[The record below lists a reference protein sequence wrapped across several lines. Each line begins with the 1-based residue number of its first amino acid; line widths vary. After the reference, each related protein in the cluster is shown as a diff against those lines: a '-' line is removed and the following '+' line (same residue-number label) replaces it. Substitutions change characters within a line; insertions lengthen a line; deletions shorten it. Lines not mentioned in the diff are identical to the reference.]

1 MDCRTIQHRG
11 VYETD
16 SGDGNRR
23 GMQAVLKSGWRFASG
38 GIVTRALV
46 LAASSLA
53 MFAVIFAG
61 APPSGSA
68 MTASWCD
75 SLGVRLAQNS
85 TTSITTSRLGILLS
99 NSLGESLFISDV
111 RGQFSWSSDPYDWGG
126 ISLGAGESGYGTAIV
141 TPPSVRREQTYVL
154 GLNIT
159 RRSASGTANSSCRVV
174 GAVKGR
180 NPRYPSIGCEGLTPW
195 VFFG

>member
-38 GIVTRALV
+38 GIVTRPLA

-53 MFAVIFAG
+53 MFAVISAASPPAG
-61 APPSGSA
+61 ST

-126 ISLGAGESGYGTAIV
+126 VSLGAGESGDVTAIV
-141 TPPSVRREQTYVL
+141 TSPSVDREQTYVL
-154 GLNIT
+154 VLNIT
-159 RRSASGTANSSCRVV
+159 GRAAGEPPSSNCRGV
-174 GAVKGR
+174 GALEVMIPK
-180 NPRYPSIGCEGLTPW
+180 NPHIRFGGLH
-195 VFFG
+195 

>member
-1 MDCRTIQHRG
+1 MDCKTIQHRG

-16 SGDGNRR
+16 SGGGKTR
-23 GMQAVLKSGWRFASG
+23 GMQAVLKLGWRFASG
-38 GIVTRALV
+38 GTVTRPLA

-53 MFAVIFAG
+53 MLAVIFAG
-61 APPSGSA
+61 APPWGSA

-126 ISLGAGESGYGTAIV
+126 ISLGAGESGDVTAVV
-141 TPPSVRREQTYVL
+141 TSPSVDHEQTYALVL
-154 GLNIT
+154 TIT
-159 RRSASGTANSSCRVV
+159 ARAARGAPSAQLR
-174 GAVKGR
+174 
-180 NPRYPSIGCEGLTPW
+180 
-195 VFFG
+195 